1 MTTVK
6 KGAVDQTFYFKL
18 VDSAAGTPETGLTIA
33 NIDATYVRNRAAAV
47 KNDLTALAAV
57 DTAHTDNKGIEI
69 DATNA
74 PGLYRIDF
82 PDAAFATG
90 VDKVILS
97 VTCAG
102 CDPAMMFIELADN
115 EVVDVYSRIGAPAG
129 ASVSADIAAMK
140 VDTAAIKAKTD
151 NLPSDPADASDIASS
166 FSSLNTKIDTIDDFL
181 DTEIAAIKAKTDNLP
196 ADPADASDIASSFT
210 TVNTKLDT
218 IDDFLDTEVAA
229 IKAKTD
235 NLPASP
241 AAVGSAMTLTS
252 GERDSVADALLAR
265 NVSGGSSTGRT
276 VKQAL
281 HILRNK
287 TSIAAGTLTVTDTD
301 DTTSSWTAAV
311 TTTAGNPISA
321 IDPS

>member
-97 VTCAG
+97 VTCTG

-115 EVVDVYSRIGAPAG
+115 EVVDVYSRIGAPVG
-129 ASVSADIAAMK
+129 ASISADEAAVKTETASIQTDTNDIQTRIPAALVSGRMDSS
-140 VDTAAIKAKTD
+140 VGAMAANVITAAATA
-151 NLPSDPADASDIASS
+151 AD
-166 FSSLNTKIDTIDDFL
+166 
-181 DTEIAAIKAKTDNLP
+181 
-196 ADPADASDIASSFT
+196 FT
-210 TVNTKLDT
+210 TEVTTGLALEAT
-218 IDDFLDTEVAA
+218 LATGITYIDTEVAA

-287 TSIAAGTLTVTDTD
+287 TSISAGTLTVTDTD

-321 IDPS
+321 IDPA